1 MADAL
6 RGIDELISS
15 ERTASIFQGVDEL
28 VNSPELQASLV
39 NLNRALISFEAAMST
54 TRAFVEDADG
64 QLEPIAEHVMKA
76 SRGLEDALTDTRSIL
91 LDVRNSISE
100 DSRLRTVTNRAMEEL
115 EAAARSIR
123 ILADYLE
130 RHPESLIKGKPNP
143 GGDR

>member
-1 MADAL
+1 
-6 RGIDELISS
+6 
-15 ERTASIFQGVDEL
+15 
-28 VNSPELQASLV
+28 
-39 NLNRALISFEAAMST
+39 
-54 TRAFVEDADG
+54 
-64 QLEPIAEHVMKA
+64 MKA
-76 SRGLEDALTDTRSIL
+76 SRGLEDALQDTRSIL
-91 LDVRNSISE
+91 LEVRNSISE